1 MYIKHWFDKF
11 KNLYTFI
18 QIILSESFFNRIF
31 LIGLRA
37 QYNKPITLRS
47 KKKNEDF
54 FHQTYAFGRN
64 DTHIILNGTLA
75 KWRISHQESTNRVK
89 NLLDRS
95 VEGEMLHCCSAWQ
108 GIVWDIPHVRP
119 QVSVRNDI
127 IVILRR
133 EAPKNLKQIAEDSS
147 YSFGMTSGQKGERFL
162 AYARN
167 DKRVV
172 LLKDFYLKKPGEQ
185 NCSPGK

>member
-95 VEGEMLHCCSAWQ
+95 VEGEMLRCCSACFRDLSHTFEMTTMSFW
-108 GIVWDIPHVRP
+108 RP
-119 QVSVRNDI
+119 QGGRISYPNTCHSERHCLEESPTKKVRAKWKI
-127 IVILRR
+127 
-133 EAPKNLKQIAEDSS
+133 S
-147 YSFGMTSGQKGERFL
+147 
-162 AYARN
+162 
-167 DKRVV
+167 
-172 LLKDFYLKKPGEQ
+172 
-185 NCSPGK
+185 

>member
-1 MYIKHWFDKF
+1 MYIKHRFNKF

-95 VEGEMLHCCSAWQ
+95 VEGEMLRCCSACFRDLSHAFEMTGLSFWTERERSEESQ
-108 GIVWDIPHVRP
+108 TNSTGFLVGLSASLGMPKGCRP
-119 QVSVRNDI
+119 WKRM
-127 IVILRR
+127 
-133 EAPKNLKQIAEDSS
+133 
-147 YSFGMTSGQKGERFL
+147 SFWR
-162 AYARN
+162 
-167 DKRVV
+167 
-172 LLKDFYLKKPGEQ
+172 P
-185 NCSPGK
+185 